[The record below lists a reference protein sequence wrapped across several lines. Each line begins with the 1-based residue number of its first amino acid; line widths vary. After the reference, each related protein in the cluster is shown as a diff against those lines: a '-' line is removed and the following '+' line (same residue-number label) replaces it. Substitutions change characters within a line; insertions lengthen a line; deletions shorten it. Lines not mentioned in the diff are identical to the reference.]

1 MEKRDVEMGEKKKE
15 TPGLFWSLERNV
27 RTLEKKAKKF
37 AYHGSGLYAGKMGE
51 LRPASGT
58 GSG

>member
-1 MEKRDVEMGEKKKE
+1 MLRWERKKKE